1 MKIKTIKRRQQSEQQ
16 RMRETILQVLDQLET
31 DSSEVAIKNALQPAV
46 KPALIEKLVPQSQ
59 LGKLQH
65 VPLPKFDGDILQFK
79 LFWDQFEVSV
89 DRQEDL
95 VVITKILHLWSCL
108 SGAVLKAI
116 EGITVC
122 AENYPEVVR
131 TFHNR
136 LHRVP
141 EVVESHGLK
150 ECSENGAVDLTRL
163 HDDLNRHFLELRALG
178 NEVDVNVSGFHALLL
193 IIKRKLPPDTLEAWR
208 SFAQNLTNEQIT

>member
-1 MKIKTIKRRQQSEQQ
+1 MARVNTHDTHQYQHFLERAS
-16 RMRETILQVLDQLET
+16 RETCVDRKVGAT
-31 DSSEVAIKNALQPAV
+31 VAAGEA
-46 KPALIEKLVPQSQ
+46 AACATAE
-59 LGKLQH
+59 
-65 VPLPKFDGDILQFK
+65 

-141 EVVESHGLK
+141 EVVESHG
-150 ECSENGAVDLTRL
+150 
-163 HDDLNRHFLELRALG
+163 
-178 NEVDVNVSGFHALLL
+178 
-193 IIKRKLPPDTLEAWR
+193 
-208 SFAQNLTNEQIT
+208 

>member
-16 RMRETILQVLDQLET
+16 RLRETILQVLDQLET
-31 DSSEVAIKNALQPAV
+31 DSSEEWRKLTRTTRISVDTFLKEPSV
-46 KPALIEKLVPQSQ
+46 KPALTEELVPQSQ

-65 VPLPKFDGDILQFK
+65 VQLLKFDGDILQFK

-95 VVITKILHLWSCL
+95 VAITKILHLWSCL

-136 LHRVP
+136 FHRVP
-141 EVVESHGLK
+141 EVVESHG
-150 ECSENGAVDLTRL
+150 
-163 HDDLNRHFLELRALG
+163 
-178 NEVDVNVSGFHALLL
+178 
-193 IIKRKLPPDTLEAWR
+193 
-208 SFAQNLTNEQIT
+208 